1 MLWLKTTCTLLSWII
16 KFILNLLNRSS
27 VDQWQNISRY
37 IRPANRLRTLIK
49 HTVLLQTLYLQTTE
63 SRVAPAS
70 LWLDDKLKTKSSSTN
85 EVSSF
90 CSTCSCPI
98 KEPDPDDWMC
108 TSKNEASTS
117 PEFSGV
123 SAGYGVLAISG
134 VFGSGEVLS
143 ENCNEN

>member
-1 MLWLKTTCTLLSWII
+1 
-16 KFILNLLNRSS
+16 
-27 VDQWQNISRY
+27 
-37 IRPANRLRTLIK
+37 
-49 HTVLLQTLYLQTTE
+49 
-63 SRVAPAS
+63 
-70 LWLDDKLKTKSSSTN
+70 
-85 EVSSF
+85 
-90 CSTCSCPI
+90 
-98 KEPDPDDWMC
+98 MC